1 MIIIKIF
8 SDFCHSETCKK
19 NFENICN
26 AENINFYGINKNI
39 YITDKNDYTHAIILN
54 KAMPVL
60 NISKENVLGL
70 AFEPF
75 EFLNITPEFINYA
88 QKCIGKY
95 FIGNNKNLPEPF
107 IEHLGYMWHS
117 NPCKEIIYKPNIM
130 SIIVSQKKSAPGHKY
145 RHQLVEKIIKLNLPI
160 DIYGNGSNLYKY
172 SNVKGKF
179 NDAEPYENYMFSI
192 CIENYI
198 NNHYVSEK
206 IITPI
211 MFNCMPIY
219 WGCNNI
225 NQYFNEVITLS
236 GNINND
242 IQIIMSILD
251 NPSKYYK
258 KTYTEKNKKTVN
270 LIENISDI
278 FTESAIS

>member
-8 SDFCHSETCKK
+8 SDFCDSETCKK
-19 NFENICN
+19 NFEKICN
-26 AENINFYGINKNI
+26 VENINFYGLNKKI

-54 KAMPVL
+54 KAMPML
-60 NISKENVLGL
+60 NIKKENVLGL

-75 EFLNITPEFINYA
+75 EFLHITPEFINYA
-88 QKCIGKY
+88 QKYIGKY
-95 FIGNNKNLPEPF
+95 FIGNKTNLPEPF

-130 SIIVSQKKSAPGHKY
+130 SIVVSQKQFAPGHKY
-145 RHQLVEKIIKLNLPI
+145 RHQIIQNIIKLNLPI
-160 DIYGNGSNLYKY
+160 DIYGNGSNLYNY
-172 SNVKGKF
+172 SYVKGKF
-179 NDAEPYENYMFSI
+179 DDAEPYENYMFSI

-219 WGCNNI
+219 GGCNNI

-236 GNINND
+236 GNIDND
-242 IQIIMSILD
+242 IQIIISILT

-270 LIENISDI
+270 LIENIHDI
-278 FTESAIS
+278 FN